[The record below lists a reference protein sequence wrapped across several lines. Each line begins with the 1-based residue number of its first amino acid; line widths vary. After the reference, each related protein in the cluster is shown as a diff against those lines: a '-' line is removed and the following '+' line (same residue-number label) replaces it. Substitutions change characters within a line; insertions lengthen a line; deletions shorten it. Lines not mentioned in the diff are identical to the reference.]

1 MTFEH
6 EIPKGSRLYFGRSAS
21 LKRDIENRASQIL
34 SNKGYEEIVTPN
46 FSYEQHQSI
55 DGERELIRFSDESNA
70 TIALRADS
78 TLDVVR
84 LITTRLGRSTDH
96 KKWFYIQPV
105 FKYPANE
112 QYQIGIE
119 DIGSLDL
126 GDKLQDMISIFETL
140 DIKPTIQ
147 LSNIMIPKLIAEALG
162 VTYKDLSSDNLE
174 VLLNIKSD
182 WLKELIYVQDVQGAK
197 KILPIVPEDIKVEL
211 EKLIELCDQLQYDNL
226 VISPLYYAKM
236 KYYDSLFFRAFIDN
250 NVVASG
256 GIYKDDGVTSCGAAL
271 YTDNII
277 EEMI

>member
-1 MTFEH
+1 MTYEH

-55 DGERELIRFSDESNA
+55 DGERELIRFGDESNT

-112 QYQIGIE
+112 QYQIGVE

-126 GDKLQDMISIFETL
+126 GDKLQDMITIFNNL
-140 DIKPTIQ
+140 GLQPTIQ
-147 LSNIMIPKLIAEALG
+147 VSNIMIPKLVAEELKISF
-162 VTYKDLSSDNLE
+162 KDLVSNNLE
-174 VLLNIKSD
+174 VLLNIKSS
-182 WLKELIYVQDVQGAK
+182 WLKDLIYIQDVIGAK
-197 KILPIVPEDIKVEL
+197 KVLPFLPENISIEL
-211 EKLIELCDQLQYDNL
+211 EKLVELCEQLHYDNL